1 VNFSSVVFALG
12 VAMAC
17 VGALLV
23 YLSLKEDTEEIR
35 RRLSRLPLGW
45 RLREAPNIGQR
56 LILVGVTVMM
66 VAILFIAMASWQ
78 SRLIGG

>member
-17 VGALLV
+17 VGALMV

-35 RRLSRLPLGW
+35 CRLSRLPLGR

-56 LILVGVTVMM
+56 LILVGVTVIM
-66 VAILFIAMASWQ
+66 VAILFIATASWQ
-78 SRLIGG
+78 PRLIGG

>member
-17 VGALLV
+17 VGALMV

-35 RRLSRLPLGW
+35 RRLSRLPLGR

-56 LILVGVTVMM
+56 LILVGVTVIM
-66 VAILFIAMASWQ
+66 VAILFIATASWQ
-78 SRLIGG
+78 PRLIGG